1 MTRKGT
7 PRPNNGGARV
17 GAGRKPTTKPLRI
30 VKLGAEASVM
40 LAELTEASRERQHKP
55 HMSQADFLG
64 AMIKNMYVDWQNM
77 EWLRKRETTTAP
89 HVGGEK

>member
-17 GAGRKPTTKPLRI
+17 GAGRKPTTKPLRY
-30 VKLGAEASVM
+30 VKIDPLDADTADKLAM
-40 LAELTEASRERQHKP
+40 LTLYFRNETGVTFL
-55 HMSQADFLG
+55 SQKDV
-64 AMIKNMYVDWQNM
+64 IKQLVRSEYEQVFSAPQ
-77 EWLRKRETTTAP
+77 ETTTAP